1 MSSIGKGSVA
11 PLIVVLAVAAA
22 CAAPVR
28 VDPAVTSAEVAAAGV
43 DSQVPGDTV
52 DTAVV
57 RVRQF
62 AQSSTVT
69 VVAWGT
75 SDPRYGLR
83 AMLRRDGSLI
93 RDHNLYIS
101 TGYAPVT
108 SGSGILIA
116 PRDYVQTVA
125 PAGHALRYNGVF
137 RDNHPC
143 QGGEG
148 CSPTEA
154 FSARVPDELL
164 RSGLDSLTVRLA
176 ARGGTDATITVPGEV
191 IGAFLTTVD
200 SVSSALR
207 GR

>member
-1 MSSIGKGSVA
+1 MSSKGRVRIAPVA
-11 PLIVVLAVAAA
+11 VALAVAAA
-22 CAAPVR
+22 CASPVK
-28 VDPAVTSAEVAAAGV
+28 VDPGGAHAEAGL
-43 DSQVPGDTV
+43 SQVASDTT

-57 RVRQF
+57 RVREF
-62 AQSSTVT
+62 PRSSIVT
-69 VVAWGT
+69 VLTWGT

-108 SGSGILIA
+108 SGSGILIP
-116 PRDYVQTVA
+116 PRAYVQTVA

-143 QGGEG
+143 LGGEG

-191 IGAFLTTVD
+191 IVAFLAAVD
-200 SVSSALR
+200 SVSTALR
-207 GR
+207 NR

>member
-1 MSSIGKGSVA
+1 MWTGNGSVA
-11 PLIVVLAVAAA
+11 PLVVVLAIAAA
-22 CAAPVR
+22 CASPVK
-28 VDPAVTSAEVAAAGV
+28 VDPSVTSAELAAAQP
-43 DSQVPGDTV
+43 DSQVARDTA

-62 AQSSTVT
+62 PQSSTVT
-69 VVAWGT
+69 VVAWGA

-93 RDHNLYIS
+93 RDYNLYIS

-116 PRDYVQTVA
+116 PRNYVQTVA

-137 RDNHPC
+137 RDNNPC
-143 QGGEG
+143 QGGDG
-148 CSPTEA
+148 CSPTES

-176 ARGGTDATITVPGEV
+176 ARGGTDATITVPGELIV
-191 IGAFLTTVD
+191 AFLTAVD
-200 SVSSALR
+200 SVSTALR
-207 GR
+207 DR